1 VLANPDANELDDSPA
16 FRIFLDR
23 VAKPLRLGQE
33 TDKRTT
39 KLQII
44 VPYSQF
50 NMPFK
55 IKKATYVKSVFKVA
69 DLPKD
74 HFPEIAFAGRSNVG
88 KSSVLN
94 KLANIRNL
102 AKISSTPGKTRQINF
117 FLINDNLYFVDL
129 PGYGYAKV
137 SKSMKGTWGRL
148 VEEYLKNSQ
157 NLKGV
162 VLLIDARH
170 EPFEADLQL
179 LEWLDFYQREKLVV
193 LTKTDKLSRSA
204 LVLNAR
210 STSEIVNVDSD
221 SLVLF
226 SAKTG
231 QGKEEILSWISDLL
245 IRRSGFSAEGR
256 NTRQKN

>member
-1 VLANPDANELDDSPA
+1 
-16 FRIFLDR
+16 
-23 VAKPLRLGQE
+23 
-33 TDKRTT
+33 
-39 KLQII
+39 
-44 VPYSQF
+44 
-50 NMPFK
+50 MPFK
-55 IKKATYVKSVFKVA
+55 IKNAAYVKGVFKVA
-69 DLPKD
+69 DVPKD
-74 HFPEIAFAGRSNVG
+74 PFPEVAFAGRSNVG

-117 FLINDNLYFVDL
+117 FLINENLYFVDL

-137 SKSMKGTWGRL
+137 SKSMKQGWGRL
-148 VEEYLKNSQ
+148 VEEYLKKSRD
-157 NLKGV
+157 LKGV

-179 LEWLDFYQREKLVV
+179 LEWLDYYQRKKLVV

-204 LVLNAR
+204 LLLNVKN
-210 STSEIVNVDSD
+210 TSEILNLDSD
-221 SLVLF
+221 SFVLF

-231 QGKEEILSWISDLL
+231 EGKEKILHWISDLL
-245 IRRSGFSAEGR
+245 ICRPGFSAEGR